1 MSNRIARVI
10 LGALVVAV
18 VALAAWGVANA
29 APSKQTSATE
39 TPIASTPSAAAAS
52 VPTSSAP
59 TSDIGVSGTGKVYG
73 DPDTAIASV
82 GVDITGPTLAA
93 ATSDASTKM
102 KAVLDKIKSLGV
114 DAKDITTVNYNVN
127 PITSNPKEGEVP
139 RITGYHVSN
148 VVQIKIRKL
157 DNVGTILDAAMT
169 AGANSLNG
177 LYFTIDDPSTLMQQ
191 ARTQAV
197 KDAMAKAKTL
207 ADAAGV
213 KLGSIT
219 SLTENV
225 SPVRPVYAKA
235 DAVFAMPSAANG
247 MGPVES
253 GQTEISVTVEL
264 HYQIAQ

>member
-10 LGALVVAV
+10 LIGALVVAV
-18 VALAAWGVANA
+18 VAMAAWGVANA
-29 APSKQTSATE
+29 APPKQTAT
-39 TPIASTPSAAAAS
+39 TPTPN
-52 VPTSSAP
+52 AP
-59 TSDIGVSGTGKVYG
+59 QSDIGVTGTGRVYG

-82 GVDITGPTLAA
+82 GVDITAPTLAS

-102 KAVLDKIKSLGV
+102 KSVLDKVKSLGV
-114 DAKDITTVNYNVN
+114 DSKDITTVNYSVN
-127 PITSNPKEGEVP
+127 PITSNPQEGEVP

-157 DNVGTILDAAMT
+157 DNVGTILDGAMG

-207 ADAAGV
+207 ADAASV
-213 KLGSIT
+213 KLGPIT
-219 SLTENV
+219 SLTENA
-225 SPVRPVYAKA
+225 SPIRQVYAK
-235 DAVFAMPSAANG
+235 DAMAFAAPSAAG
-247 MGPVES
+247 GVGPVET
-253 GQTEISVTVEL
+253 GQTEITVTVEM